1 MIEVRLFATLRKD
14 RGKIL
19 YLSSADFHTGAEIL
33 SHLQIPEEDVA
44 IFLINGFH
52 SKPDTEVKA
61 GDVLAVFP
69 PVGGG

>member
-19 YLSSADFHTGAEIL
+19 QLNPEDFSTGTQIL
-33 SHLQIPEEDVA
+33 EHLNIPNEDVA

-52 SKPDTEVKA
+52 SKPEDTVKD
-61 GDVLAVFP
+61 GDILAIFP